1 MQKLHGK
8 AVFVILLS
16 LSYGTLNSLRQGI
29 IQTLEMDKTL
39 QPKER
44 NSSRQN
50 LITCI
55 NSMYDYLILIPLK

>member
-44 NSSRQN
+44 ISSLQN